1 MTNNLDLRI
10 FNICSLQEMKASLL
24 LLIVTELQKLQT
36 SVSSTK
42 KEKCYHDKS
51 NPNKYALF

>member
-1 MTNNLDLRI
+1 
-10 FNICSLQEMKASLL
+10 MKASLL